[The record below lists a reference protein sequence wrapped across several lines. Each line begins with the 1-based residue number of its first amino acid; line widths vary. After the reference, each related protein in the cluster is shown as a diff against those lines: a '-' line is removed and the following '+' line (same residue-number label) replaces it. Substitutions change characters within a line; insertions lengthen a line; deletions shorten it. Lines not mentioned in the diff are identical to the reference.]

1 MQALLG
7 APQPPKRPV
16 EQRADNSLPIRHDN
30 AQQKIQ
36 PQQERILPKKTY
48 LEDES
53 TNNATKPAFKSSPV
67 NEARATFAEP
77 AK

>member
-16 EQRADNSLPIRHDN
+16 EPRAENSVPIRHDN

-36 PQQERILPKKTY
+36 SQQERMLPKKTY
-48 LEDES
+48 REDDS
-53 TNNATKPAFKSSPV
+53 TSNLTKPAFKSSPV
-67 NEARATFAEP
+67 NEARTTFAEP